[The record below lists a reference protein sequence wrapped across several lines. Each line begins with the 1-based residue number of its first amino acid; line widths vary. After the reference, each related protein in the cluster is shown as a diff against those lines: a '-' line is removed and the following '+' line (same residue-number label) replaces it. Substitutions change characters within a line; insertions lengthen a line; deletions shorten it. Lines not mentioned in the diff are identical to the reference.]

1 MDLGWFGT
9 IVKYCQHKTWSSSGW
24 LKPCL
29 DPFQSWLRWSF
40 LPYACHGSALGSKPC
55 KCPVNNLNNMHLAGF
70 CIQASENP
78 WNTSES
84 FGITASLLGFNT
96 WQRSVEPVHCALC
109 FLCSPKFFN
118 TKLLELMSLN
128 ESQVFSCWLFPRL
141 CQFQYVIA
149 YLLTCVCVDQQCVC
163 VCVLVQWKD
172 ISKQNKKKQCC
183 HAPIRMF
190 VCCFASSL
198 LIIIFYHVYI
208 FLSYVDMMLF
218 LWRTWNTR
226 CEQYVWKQNASM
238 RNLICEDT
246 TYVTYVH
253 LFGMNAWR
261 CISWTSAAC
270 YCPSCFDS
278 RVFSLTMPLL

>member
-1 MDLGWFGT
+1 MLDLEKFMDLGWFGT
-9 IVKYCQHKTWSSSGW
+9 IVKYCQHKTWSWSGW

-40 LPYACHGSALGSKPC
+40 LLYACHGSALGSKPC

-149 YLLTCVCVDQQCVC
+149 YLLTCVCVCGSAVC
-163 VCVLVQWKD
+163 VCVFSSNGR
-172 ISKQNKKKQCC
+172 ISRSKTK
-183 HAPIRMF
+183 
-190 VCCFASSL
+190 
-198 LIIIFYHVYI
+198 
-208 FLSYVDMMLF
+208 
-218 LWRTWNTR
+218 
-226 CEQYVWKQNASM
+226 
-238 RNLICEDT
+238 RN
-246 TYVTYVH
+246 
-253 LFGMNAWR
+253 
-261 CISWTSAAC
+261 SAAMRQSEC
-270 YCPSCFDS
+270 SFVASPHHF
-278 RVFSLTMPLL
+278 